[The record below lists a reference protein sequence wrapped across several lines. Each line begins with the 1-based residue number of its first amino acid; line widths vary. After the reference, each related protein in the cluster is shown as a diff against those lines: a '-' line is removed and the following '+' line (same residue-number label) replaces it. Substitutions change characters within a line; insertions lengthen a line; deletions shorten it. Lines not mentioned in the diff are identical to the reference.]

1 MTEQF
6 YDQYEAAVQKGDR
19 SCRCEEQEGA
29 CKRIGKPSGELVE
42 EEPQA
47 EEKQEKA
54 NDYKLERERRSAQNR
69 LQGKIRRCEE
79 AIAQL
84 EEEIGSLEQLLQEV
98 ATDYQR
104 TMELSG
110 QLSQKQAELDEKLE
124 EWSDLHEES
133 Q

>member
-1 MTEQF
+1 MGDYSYF
-6 YDQYEAAVQKGDR
+6 IQKRKDI
-19 SCRCEEQEGA
+19 Q
-29 CKRIGKPSGELVE
+29 K
-42 EEPQA
+42 PQA